1 MQLKKEII
9 KTKNFKS
16 NKLFNLHFSLLPSYK
31 GMHTS
36 AFPILNG
43 EKYSGVTIHK
53 IDNGI
58 DTGDIIAQKKFKIHI
73 NDTAKDL
80 FLKYIHN
87 GNQLFKKT
95 INSLINN
102 NYNFYPQTSVESS
115 YFNKASIDFSN
126 ITININKTAFE
137 VHNQIRAFAF
147 EEFQLPMVMGYK
159 ILKSKITSKKSKL
172 KPGEIVFNK
181 PKSIQIATID
191 YDILFFKKS
200 INGGTRVVPET
211 F

>member
-58 DTGDIIAQKKFKIHI
+58 DTGDIIA
-73 NDTAKDL
+73 
-80 FLKYIHN
+80 
-87 GNQLFKKT
+87 
-95 INSLINN
+95 
-102 NYNFYPQTSVESS
+102 
-115 YFNKASIDFSN
+115 
-126 ITININKTAFE
+126 
-137 VHNQIRAFAF
+137 
-147 EEFQLPMVMGYK
+147 
-159 ILKSKITSKKSKL
+159 
-172 KPGEIVFNK
+172 
-181 PKSIQIATID
+181 
-191 YDILFFKKS
+191 
-200 INGGTRVVPET
+200 
-211 F
+211 